1 MPAKLDREA
10 IVAIRKLADL
20 GQSNSVI
27 ARQFGVTEGTVRY
40 HRKRASEGH
49 IDGRSLQPCAAAP
62 HHAVIADWVGLHG
75 SLNLADLHEFL
86 VAECRYE
93 HSLRSVQRYV
103 ARTFPQPRTRSR
115 RRVETP
121 PGAQAQVDWA
131 TFNGVR
137 IGQRDVDLLAFL
149 LQLSHSR
156 FNVCIWSERKDLL
169 AWLDVHNRA
178 LRFLGGVPAVLRVD
192 NEKTA
197 VSRGAGAW
205 GEINRAYRRYAE
217 TARFHVDACPP
228 RQPQTKGKVE
238 RRVRD
243 LRKHADPRCRE
254 WRSLEELQEWSFDKD
269 LQSAQRRRC
278 PATGTSVWD
287 AFVEERRHL
296 GPLPILP
303 EPFDLVATRR
313 VGRDCLVSF
322 ERRQYS
328 VPFEFVDRSVE
339 VRGCAQVVQIFA
351 DARIVAEHPR
361 HTRSQICLD
370 ERHYEGESTDRVLA
384 PAPLGRMGRR
394 LQEIA
399 ALAPE
404 ARSVDLYD
412 ALSEVAR

>member
-10 IVAIRKLADL
+10 IVAIRKLAEL
-20 GQSNSVI
+20 GQTNSAI

-40 HRKRASEGH
+40 HRKRASEGQ
-49 IDGRSLQPCAAAP
+49 IDGRSLQPSAAAP
-62 HHAVIADWVGLHG
+62 HHAVIADWIGRHG
-75 SLNLADLHEFL
+75 PLNLAALHDFL
-86 VAECRYE
+86 VAECDYE

-103 ARTFPQPRTRSR
+103 AQRFPKPRTRSR

-149 LQLSHSR
+149 FQLSYSR
-156 FNVCIWSERKDLL
+156 FNVCIWSERKDQL

-178 LRFLGGVPAVLRVD
+178 LRFVEGVPAVLRVD

-205 GEINRAYRRYAE
+205 GEINPAYRRYAE
-217 TARFHVDACPP
+217 TVRFHVDACPP

-243 LRKHADPRCRE
+243 RRKHADPRRRE
-254 WRSLEELQEWSFDKD
+254 WSSLEELQEWSFGKD
-269 LQSAQRRRC
+269 LQSAGRRRC
-278 PATGTSVWD
+278 PVTGTTVWE

-296 GPLPILP
+296 STLPILP

-313 VGRDCLVSF
+313 VGRDCLVAF
-322 ERRQYS
+322 EGRQYS
-328 VPFEFVDRSVE
+328 VPFEFVERSVE
-339 VRGCAQVVQIFA
+339 VRGCAQVVQVLA

-361 HTRSQICLD
+361 HTRSRICLD
-370 ERHYEGESTDRVLA
+370 ETHYEGESTERILA

-404 ARSVDLYD
+404 ERSVDLYE